1 MKHNKKR
8 NIAFIYEALSRELTR
23 AIVEKNNK
31 NKETITLLIKEH
43 FGNNSILLEELRLYR
58 ALLETKNMK
67 KEIAERLLGETKQVH
82 GRLDPED
89 LFAAQSDLIGSI
101 NKEVGAHMWSNFV
114 PNFKSIA
121 SINAIFNSKTP
132 VKKKVLFE
140 QAIIDRM
147 SLKSDAQS
155 DTLLRPVDNI
165 VYGTFI
171 EKFNKKYSHLQKE
184 QKELLNHYITSFAD
198 DGFQLKVYLN
208 EELGRLKGSLKR
220 DSNIESKDSFIAEK
234 VEKVENYLESFRRRE
249 FTDEDLPKLLKT
261 QELVQ
266 EISVDDKN

>member
-31 NKETITLLIKEH
+31 NKKTITLLIKEH

-58 ALLETKNMK
+58 GLLETKNMK
-67 KEIAERLLGETKQVH
+67 REVAERLLGETKQVH
-82 GRLDPED
+82 SRLNAED
-89 LFAAQSDLIGSI
+89 LFTAQSNLIGSI
-101 NKEVGAHMWSNFV
+101 NKEVGAQMWSNFI

-140 QAIIDRM
+140 QAIIDGM
-147 SLKSDAQS
+147 SLKDNTQS
-155 DTLLRPVDNI
+155 EALLRPVDNI
-165 VYGTFI
+165 IYGTFI

-198 DGFQLKVYLN
+198 EGFQLKIYLN
-208 EELGRLKGSLKR
+208 EELYRLKNSLKTG
-220 DSNIESKDSFIAEK
+220 SNTESKDSFIIEK
-234 VEKVENYLESFRRRE
+234 IEKVENYLESFRHRE
-249 FTDEDLPKLLKT
+249 FTDDDLPKLLKT

-266 EISVDDKN
+266 EISIDDKN